1 MTKKLKWRL
10 TKLPTSEEVNTL
22 VLSKIISQEEARD
35 ILFTETDEKEK
46 SVSDLEVEVKFLKEL
61 IEKLGNRT
69 QIIENIR
76 YIEKPYYV
84 QPWYQPYQVWCS
96 SGNQNQLSAGTSGT
110 MYLSS
115 NASSGNVENAIDV
128 NFSAIS

>member
-1 MTKKLKWRL
+1 MKKNLKWRL
-10 TKLPTSEEVNTL
+10 TKLPTSEEVNSL
-22 VLSKIISQEEARD
+22 VLSKIISQEEAKD
-35 ILFTETDEKEK
+35 ILFTEVDEKEK
-46 SVSDLEVEVKFLKEL
+46 SVSDLEAEVKFLKEL

-96 SGNQNQLSAGTSGT
+96 SGNQLSAGTSGT
-110 MYLSS
+110 MYLSAS
-115 NASSGNVENAIDV
+115 NTTGVANAIDV

>member
-1 MTKKLKWRL
+1 MKKNLKWRL
-10 TKLPTSEEVNTL
+10 TKLPTSEEVNSL

-35 ILFTETDEKEK
+35 ILFTEENEEEK
-46 SVSDLEVEVKFLKEL
+46 SVSALKAEVKFLKEL

-69 QIIENIR
+69 EIIEKIR

-96 SGNQNQLSAGTSGT
+96 SGSLTGASSGGT
-110 MYLSS
+110 MYLSNTSGAS
-115 NASSGNVENAIDV
+115 NAINAS
-128 NFSAIS
+128 FSAIS